1 MKEALPATATAK
13 PIEVWFQDEARIG
26 QKGTLT
32 RIWARIGSR
41 PRAPRDTRYESAYLF
56 GAVCP
61 ERAVGD
67 WVGGIAVVVK
77 PGRLRQPIGG
87 IAGRG

>member
-41 PRAPRDTRYESAYLF
+41 PRAPRDT
-56 GAVCP
+56 C
-61 ERAVGD
+61 
-67 WVGGIAVVVK
+67 
-77 PGRLRQPIGG
+77 LRMFWNGS
-87 IAGRG
+87 